1 MTNQYQTA
9 QLRELDA
16 LHHLHPF
23 TTHSSLRAAGA
34 RVIVRG
40 DGPYIWDSE
49 GKRILDGMAGLWTCD
64 VGYGRKELAQ
74 AAYDQMVELPFYNT
88 FFKTTHPPVVALS
101 RKLAELAPDTLNQV
115 FYGSS
120 GSESNDT
127 AIRLIRH
134 YWVLKGE
141 PKRRIIISR
150 KNAYHGSTIA
160 AGSMGGMAHV
170 HKHSYPVYEG
180 FRHIIDPYWYGE
192 AEAGE
197 SPEAFGLRAARALEE
212 EILAVGPEN
221 VAAFA
226 GEPVQGAGGVKI
238 PPASYWPEVQRIV
251 DKYGILLLADE
262 VITGFG
268 RLGTWFGSQ
277 YYGIRPNLIT
287 FAKAATSGYI
297 PLSGVIVDDTI
308 AGALMA
314 HDDDFHHG
322 YTFSGHP
329 VACAVALKNLEIMER
344 ERLVP
349 RVKEVHRAGARQ
361 DAREIQG
368 PPAGGRSSL
377 GRAARRDRAGRRQIH
392 APPLRRSGPRRA
404 HLPRP
409 LLPRRLHHARR
420 VRHHGHGAAADLDA
434 GAVRRGGAGDRPRAR
449 PYPQRCCRRA
459 CRMSRP
465 VVVIPAC
472 TKLIEGH
479 IFDAVGRKYSAAVA
493 EVAECQPLLVPVGPG
508 MTDIGSI
515 FEVADAILLS
525 GSVSNV
531 APEHYGEET
540 PIMPDRLDPLRD
552 ALTLAAHPRRG
563 RAQDAAVRH
572 LPRLPGAERRAWRQP
587 VSGRSRRGRA
597 QGPSRAIRYSPRREL
612 RAGPPG

>member
-1 MTNQYQTA
+1 VTTQRQSPQFA
-9 QLRELDA
+9 ELDA

-23 TTHSSLRAAGA
+23 TNHKSLRAGST

-49 GKRILDGMAGLWTCD
+49 DKRVLDGMAGLWTCN

-74 AAYDQMVELPFYNT
+74 AAYDQILELPFYNT
-88 FFKTTHPPVVALS
+88 FFKTTHPPVALLS
-101 RKLAELAPDTLNQV
+101 KKLAEIAPGALNQV

-120 GSESNDT
+120 GSEANDT

-134 YWVLKGE
+134 YWALKGE

-170 HKHSYPVYEG
+170 HAHSYPVYEG

-192 AEAGE
+192 SKEGE

-238 PPASYWPEVQRIV
+238 PPESYWPEVQRIV

-268 RLGTWFGSQ
+268 RLGKWFASE
-277 YYGIRPNLIT
+277 YYGIRPNLLT

-297 PLSGVIVDDTI
+297 PLSGVIVDDKI
-308 AGALMA
+308 ADVLTS

-329 VACAVALKNLEIMER
+329 VACAVALKNLEIIER
-344 ERLVP
+344 ERLIQ
-349 RVKEVHRAGARQ
+349 RVNEVTGPALARMLSKFKDHPLVGEVRSIGLLGAIELVADKRNRRRFADVGRVGLICRDHFFREGFIMRAVF
-361 DAREIQG
+361 DTMVM
-368 PPAGGRSSL
+368 S
-377 GRAARRDRAGRRQIH
+377 
-392 APPLRRSGPRRA
+392 PPLIWTQAQFDEAEQVIRRA
-404 HLPRP
+404 
-409 LLPRRLHHARR
+409 
-420 VRHHGHGAAADLDA
+420 LD
-434 GAVRRGGAGDRPRAR
+434 
-449 PYPQRCCRRA
+449 
-459 CRMSRP
+459 
-465 VVVIPAC
+465 
-472 TKLIEGH
+472 
-479 IFDAVGRKYSAAVA
+479 
-493 EVAECQPLLVPVGPG
+493 
-508 MTDIGSI
+508 
-515 FEVADAILLS
+515 
-525 GSVSNV
+525 
-531 APEHYGEET
+531 
-540 PIMPDRLDPLRD
+540 
-552 ALTLAAHPRRG
+552 LTLNDVAGELAA
-563 RAQDAAVRH
+563 
-572 LPRLPGAERRAWRQP
+572 
-587 VSGRSRRGRA
+587 
-597 QGPSRAIRYSPRREL
+597 
-612 RAGPPG
+612 

>member
-64 VGYGRKELAQ
+64 IGYGRKELAQ

-297 PLSGVIVDDTI
+297 PLSGVIVDDKI

-329 VACAVALKNLEIMER
+329 VACAVALKNLEIIEQ

-349 RVKEVHRAGARQ
+349 RVKEVTGPALAKMLAKFKDHPLVGEVRSVGLLGAIELVADKATRRRFTDPGRVGLICRDHFFREGFIMRAVF
-361 DAREIQG
+361 DTMVM
-368 PPAGGRSSL
+368 
-377 GRAARRDRAGRRQIH
+377 
-392 APPLRRSGPRRA
+392 APPLIWTQEQFDEAEQVIGRA
-404 HLPRP
+404 
-409 LLPRRLHHARR
+409 
-420 VRHHGHGAAADLDA
+420 LD
-434 GAVRRGGAGDRPRAR
+434 
-449 PYPQRCCRRA
+449 
-459 CRMSRP
+459 
-465 VVVIPAC
+465 
-472 TKLIEGH
+472 
-479 IFDAVGRKYSAAVA
+479 
-493 EVAECQPLLVPVGPG
+493 
-508 MTDIGSI
+508 
-515 FEVADAILLS
+515 
-525 GSVSNV
+525 
-531 APEHYGEET
+531 
-540 PIMPDRLDPLRD
+540 
-552 ALTLAAHPRRG
+552 LTLNDVAGELAA
-563 RAQDAAVRH
+563 
-572 LPRLPGAERRAWRQP
+572 
-587 VSGRSRRGRA
+587 
-597 QGPSRAIRYSPRREL
+597 
-612 RAGPPG
+612 